1 MHFTR
6 VKDLLKAKEEE
17 LNQTL
22 DEVSLKALARVDRLF
37 QESKVLRQVAQRAG
51 GKVSL
56 EQRLQETVREAME
69 VKIRSVIDREGF
81 DKAV

>member
-56 EQRLQETVREAME
+56 EQRLQETVREALE
-69 VKIRSVIDREGF
+69 VKIRTVIDREGF

>member
-1 MHFTR
+1 LHFTR

-56 EQRLQETVREAME
+56 EQRLQETVREALE
-69 VKIRSVIDREGF
+69 VKIRTVIDREGF